1 MSEDAFEWKDLA
13 KQVSEFLGVEV
24 DTISPR
30 THVYDELGL
39 DSLGMFSLGMHLIKV
54 FRIALPLHEVAN
66 ISTLGDILDAF
77 RRHAGNT
84 PG

>member
-1 MSEDAFEWKDLA
+1 MSVDAFEWQDLA
-13 KQVSEFLGVEV
+13 KQVSEFLGLEM

-39 DSLGMFSLGMHLIKV
+39 DSLGMFSLGMHLIKT

-66 ISTLGDILDAF
+66 ISTLGDIFEAF
-77 RRHAGNT
+77 KRYSLEDQR
-84 PG
+84 